1 MKRNKRIRT
10 SLALVFIVFSCTLVL
25 IPLYFTVLN
34 SFKPYPEIAANIA
47 ALPREATLNNIKEAW
62 TRLNYPLVLLNTL
75 IVTVFS
81 AIGTVILSGMT
92 GYWLARHQ
100 NRFTR
105 LCYVLILCGMSVP
118 FQCIMITFAR
128 MIGLLNL
135 GNRYLGVIMSN
146 WTFSLPMSV
155 FLVTG
160 AVKSLPVEIE
170 ESAVI
175 DGCSPINLYWRNVFP
190 LTKGTM
196 FTIVSLEVLK
206 YWNNYLMTQFI
217 LTKPQ
222 RRTIQIAMMSLF
234 NEAMFSWD
242 VAVAAVTLSILP
254 LFIFFVIAQKQ
265 VLSSATVGA
274 VKG

>member
-1 MKRNKRIRT
+1 MKKNQRIQVGLT
-10 SLALVFIVFSCTLVL
+10 LAFVIFSCCLVL

-47 ALPREATLNNIKEAW
+47 AFPHEPTLKNFAEAW
-62 TRLNYPLVLLNTL
+62 KRLNFLKVLLNTL

-92 GYWLARHQ
+92 GYWITRH
-100 NRFTR
+100 NNWFTKI
-105 LCYVLILCGMSVP
+105 CFVLILCGMSVP
-118 FQCIMITFAR
+118 FQCIMSTFAK
-128 MIGLLNL
+128 MIGLLKL
-135 GNRYLGVIMSN
+135 GNHYLGVILSN
-146 WTFSLPMSV
+146 WTFSMPMSV

-160 AVKSLPVEIE
+160 AVKALPLEIE

-175 DGCSPINLYWRNVFP
+175 DGCSPMALYWRIVFP

-222 RRTIQIAMMSLF
+222 LRTIQIAMMSLF
-234 NEAMFSWD
+234 NEALFSWD

-254 LFIFFVIAQKQ
+254 LFVFFVLSQKQ
-265 VLSSATVGA
+265 VMSGATVGA

>member
-175 DGCSPINLYWRNVFP
+175 DGCSPINMYWRIVFP

>member
-10 SLALVFIVFSCTLVL
+10 SLAMVFIVFSCTLVL

-47 ALPREATLNNIKEAW
+47 AFPREATLNNIKEAW

-175 DGCSPINLYWRNVFP
+175 DGCSPINLYWRIVFP

>member
-1 MKRNKRIRT
+1 MGLT
-10 SLALVFIVFSCTLVL
+10 LAFVIFSCCLVL

-47 ALPREATLNNIKEAW
+47 AFPHEPTLKNFAEAW
-62 TRLNYPLVLLNTL
+62 KRLNFLKVLLNTL

-92 GYWLARHQ
+92 GYWITRH
-100 NRFTR
+100 NNWFTK
-105 LCYVLILCGMSVP
+105 LCFILILCGMSVP
-118 FQCIMITFAR
+118 FQCIMITFAK
-128 MIGLLNL
+128 MIGLLKL
-135 GNRYLGVIMSN
+135 GNHYLGVILSN
-146 WTFSLPMSV
+146 WTFSMPMSV

-160 AVKSLPVEIE
+160 AVKALPLEIE

-175 DGCSPINLYWRNVFP
+175 DGCSPMALYWRIVFP

-222 RRTIQIAMMSLF
+222 LRTIQIAMMSLF
-234 NEAMFSWD
+234 NEALFSWD

-254 LFIFFVIAQKQ
+254 LFVFFVISQKQ
-265 VLSSATVGA
+265 VMSGATVGA

>member
-1 MKRNKRIRT
+1 MKRNKTIQT
-10 SLALVFIVFSCTLVL
+10 TLMILFVVFSCTLVL

-34 SFKPYPEIAANIA
+34 SFKPYSEIAANIA
-47 ALPREATLNNIKEAW
+47 AFPRNATLNNFKEAW
-62 TRLNYPLVLLNTL
+62 KRLDFLVVLGNTL
-75 IVTVFS
+75 IITVFS
-81 AIGTVILSGMT
+81 ALGTVVLSGMT
-92 GYWLARHQ
+92 GYWLARHK
-100 NRFTR
+100 NGLTKI
-105 LCYVLILCGMSVP
+105 CYILILCGMSVP
-118 FQCIMITFAR
+118 FQCIMITFAK
-128 MIGLLNL
+128 MIGILNL
-135 GNRYLGVIMSN
+135 GNKYIGVIMSN

-160 AVKSLPVEIE
+160 AVKTLPIEIE

-175 DGCSPINLYWRNVFP
+175 DGCTPMNLYWRIVFP

-217 LTKPQ
+217 LTKP
-222 RRTIQIAMMSLF
+222 RLRTIQIAMMSLF
-234 NEAMFSWD
+234 NEALFSWD

-254 LFIFFVIAQKQ
+254 LFIFFVAAQKQ

>member
-1 MKRNKRIRT
+1 MKKKKMLNT
-10 SLALVFIVFSCTLVL
+10 ALVLAFVIFSCCLVL

-34 SFKPYPEIAANIA
+34 SFKPYAEIAANIA
-47 ALPREATLNNIKEAW
+47 AFPKNPTLKNFAEAW
-62 TRLNYPLVLLNTL
+62 KRLNYLKVLFNTL
-75 IVTVFS
+75 IITIFS

-92 GYWLARHQ
+92 GYWIARHK
-100 NRFTR
+100 NIFTK
-105 LCYVLILCGMSVP
+105 LCFVLILCGMSVP
-118 FQCIMITFAR
+118 FQCIMITFAK
-128 MIGLLNL
+128 MIGFLKL
-135 GNRYLGVIMSN
+135 GNHYTGVILSN

-160 AVKSLPVEIE
+160 AVKALPIEIE

-175 DGCSPINLYWRNVFP
+175 DGCSPMMLYWKIVFP

-222 RRTIQIAMMSLF
+222 LRTIQIAMMSLF
-234 NEAMFSWD
+234 NEALFSWD

-254 LFIFFVIAQKQ
+254 LFIFFILSQKQ
-265 VLSSATVGA
+265 VMSGATVGA

>member
-1 MKRNKRIRT
+1 MKRNKRIRI

-47 ALPREATLNNIKEAW
+47 AFPREATLNNIKEAW

-175 DGCSPINLYWRNVFP
+175 DGCSPINLYWRIVFP

>member
-1 MKRNKRIRT
+1 MKKKKMLNT
-10 SLALVFIVFSCTLVL
+10 ALVLAFVIFSCCLVL

-34 SFKPYPEIAANIA
+34 SFKPYAEIAANIA
-47 ALPREATLNNIKEAW
+47 AFPKNPTLKNFAEAW
-62 TRLNYPLVLLNTL
+62 KRLNYLKVLFNTL
-75 IVTVFS
+75 IITIFS
-81 AIGTVILSGMT
+81 AIGTVILSGMA
-92 GYWLARHQ
+92 GYWIARHK
-100 NRFTR
+100 NKFTK
-105 LCYVLILCGMSVP
+105 LCFVLILCGMSVP
-118 FQCIMITFAR
+118 FQCIMITFAK
-128 MIGLLNL
+128 MIGFLKL
-135 GNRYLGVIMSN
+135 GNHYTGVILSN

-160 AVKSLPVEIE
+160 AVKALPIEIE

-175 DGCSPINLYWRNVFP
+175 DGCSPMALYWKIVFP

-222 RRTIQIAMMSLF
+222 LRTIQIAMMSLF
-234 NEAMFSWD
+234 NEALFSWD

-254 LFIFFVIAQKQ
+254 LFIFFVLSQKQ
-265 VLSSATVGA
+265 VMSGATVGA

>member
-47 ALPREATLNNIKEAW
+47 ALPREATLNNIKKAW

-81 AIGTVILSGMT
+81 AIGTVILGGMT

-175 DGCSPINLYWRNVFP
+175 DGCSPINLYWRIVFP

>member
-1 MKRNKRIRT
+1 M
-10 SLALVFIVFSCTLVL
+10 VFIVFSCTLVL

-47 ALPREATLNNIKEAW
+47 AFPREATLNNIKEAW

-175 DGCSPINLYWRNVFP
+175 DGCSPINLYWRIVFP

>member
-1 MKRNKRIRT
+1 MKKKKMLNT
-10 SLALVFIVFSCTLVL
+10 ALVLAFVIFSCCLVL

-34 SFKPYPEIAANIA
+34 SFKPYSEIAANIA
-47 ALPREATLNNIKEAW
+47 AFPKNPTLKNFAEAW
-62 TRLNYPLVLLNTL
+62 KRLNYLKVLFNTL
-75 IVTVFS
+75 IITIFS

-92 GYWLARHQ
+92 GYWIARHK
-100 NRFTR
+100 NIFTK
-105 LCYVLILCGMSVP
+105 LCFVLILCGMSVP
-118 FQCIMITFAR
+118 FQCIMITFAK
-128 MIGLLNL
+128 MIGFLKL
-135 GNRYLGVIMSN
+135 GNHYTGVILSN

-160 AVKSLPVEIE
+160 AVKALPIEIE

-175 DGCSPINLYWRNVFP
+175 DGCSPMALYWKIVFP

-222 RRTIQIAMMSLF
+222 LRTIQIAMMSLF
-234 NEAMFSWD
+234 NEALFSWD

-254 LFIFFVIAQKQ
+254 LFIFFVLSQKQ
-265 VLSSATVGA
+265 VMSGATVGA

>member
-1 MKRNKRIRT
+1 MKRNKRIST
-10 SLALVFIVFSCTLVL
+10 FFALAFIVFSCTLVL

-34 SFKPYPEIAANIA
+34 TFKPYPEIAANIA
-47 ALPREATLNNIKEAW
+47 AFPHEATLNNIKEAW

-92 GYWLARHQ
+92 
-100 NRFTR
+100 
-105 LCYVLILCGMSVP
+105 
-118 FQCIMITFAR
+118 
-128 MIGLLNL
+128 GLLNL

-175 DGCSPINLYWRNVFP
+175 DGCSPINLYWRIVFP

>member
-47 ALPREATLNNIKEAW
+47 AFPREATLNNIKKAW

-175 DGCSPINLYWRNVFP
+175 DGCSPINLYWRIVFP

>member
-47 ALPREATLNNIKEAW
+47 AFPREATLNNIKEAW

-175 DGCSPINLYWRNVFP
+175 DGCSPINLYWRIVFP

>member
-1 MKRNKRIRT
+1 MKKRKIINT
-10 SLALVFIVFSCTLVL
+10 SLALALIIFSCALVL

-47 ALPREATLNNIKEAW
+47 AFPQSPTLDNFKEAW
-62 TRLNYPLVLLNTL
+62 KRLDFLNVLRNTL
-75 IVTVFS
+75 IITVFS
-81 AIGTVILSGMT
+81 AVGTVVLSGMT
-92 GYWLARHQ
+92 GYWLTRHP
-100 NRFTR
+100 NWFTK

-118 FQCIMITFAR
+118 FQCIMITFAK
-128 MIGLLNL
+128 MIGLLNM
-135 GNRYLGVIMSN
+135 GNRYIGVIMSN
-146 WTFSLPMSV
+146 WTFSMPMAV

-160 AVKSLPVEIE
+160 AVKTLPLEIE

-175 DGCSPINLYWRNVFP
+175 DGCTPLNLYWKIVFP

-206 YWNNYLMTQFI
+206 YWNNYLMAQFI
-217 LTKPQ
+217 LTKQ
-222 RRTIQIAMMSLF
+222 QMRTIQIAMMSLF
-234 NEAMFSWD
+234 NEALFSWD

-265 VLSSATVGA
+265 VLSSATMGA